1 MNLDIIYWVF
11 SSFSLCFWLFV
22 YIFQIYSRTK
32 DVNNISYYLSTL
44 WLLSDALV
52 LFCSLLIF
60 NTLSNIIVIEALVF
74 VSFDIFS
81 FFQYII
87 LCEKLEKKKI
97 IFTIVIFLLYV
108 ILCALGYFYNDVLI
122 PFTWVAIIILVI
134 SRIPQIIEY
143 NQKQVNDPKI
153 ILFVLVL
160 TLLANIS
167 FFISINIDIAR
178 KSNFIGF
185 LPWFSCKILIIFL
198 DCFLIFIILRQT
210 RNFRVPL

>member
-167 FFISINIDIAR
+167 FFI
-178 KSNFIGF
+178 KKQFT
-185 LPWFSCKILIIFL
+185 L
-198 DCFLIFIILRQT
+198 FII
-210 RNFRVPL
+210 